1 MTISGEL
8 FCNRKTNFYD
18 AVYSP
23 VILFLNAVAVAAVM
37 LLAASGNAKVLA
49 LFGMSVGT
57 SVAVI
62 NYISQVFSP
71 IENLGMEIQTIQS
84 AVAGVYRINEFLAK
98 TERENMKRP
107 CRTMPENR
115 SRERKRTETDTGD
128 KRKERRTQREKRAW
142 ITGIERR
149 TLCRI

>member
-1 MTISGEL
+1 MEKRYDDYIGESYSAVE
-8 FCNRKTNFYD
+8 KTNFYD

-23 VILFLNAVAVAAVM
+23 LILFLNAVAVAIVM
-37 LLAASGNAKVLA
+37 LLAASGNAKILA
-49 LFGMSVGT
+49 LFGMSVGK

-98 TERENMKRP
+98 PEREMVEERAFVD
-107 CRTMPENR
+107 
-115 SRERKRTETDTGD
+115 SRHTVG
-128 KRKERRTQREKRAW
+128 KEWRC
-142 ITGIERR
+142 TGIRE
-149 TLCRI
+149 CAGESGE

>member
-1 MTISGEL
+1 M
-8 FCNRKTNFYD
+8 
-18 AVYSP
+18 
-23 VILFLNAVAVAAVM
+23 FLNAVAVAAVM
-37 LLAASGNAKVLA
+37 LLAAAGNAKVLA

-98 TERENMKRP
+98 TERENMKDLQCLIFLFLP
-107 CRTMPENR
+107 
-115 SRERKRTETDTGD
+115 
-128 KRKERRTQREKRAW
+128 
-142 ITGIERR
+142 
-149 TLCRI
+149 